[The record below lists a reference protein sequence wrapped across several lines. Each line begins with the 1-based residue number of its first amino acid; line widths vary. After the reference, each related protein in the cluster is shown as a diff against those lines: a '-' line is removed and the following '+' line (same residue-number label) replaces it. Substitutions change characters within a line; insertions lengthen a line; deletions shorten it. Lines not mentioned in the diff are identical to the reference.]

1 LNLPIQ
7 ELIDFRK
14 ELHRYPELS
23 NDEYGTADRVKKFIT
38 QHHPTG
44 IIDTIGGAGLAAVY
58 KFSDTGKT
66 IVIRCELDALPIHEV
81 NQVDYSSLN
90 DNVSHKC
97 GHDGHMAI
105 VAGLIFWIKNQS
117 FSSGTIVLLFQP
129 AEEIGQGA
137 YRVLNAPEFRDM
149 NVDYIFALHNIP
161 KNPMHSVIVM
171 DKGFSA
177 EVISFV
183 IRMHGKESHAAEPE
197 HGINPAECIAEVILA
212 LSKLAVVDTHSDDYA
227 ILTPVHINLGQASYG
242 VSPAD
247 GEMHY
252 TIRAWTDVTMTRLKT
267 DIVDL
272 ITEYSSKYHIES
284 TVEWLEHFPAS
295 QNNAVCNDYIRR
307 AAAKNNYKIIEREI
321 PFKFGEDFGWFSHD
335 YRTAMFG
342 LGSGDTTPALHN
354 PDYDF
359 PDEII
364 ETGIHIFADI
374 IADVLNS

>member
-1 LNLPIQ
+1 
-7 ELIDFRK
+7 
-14 ELHRYPELS
+14 
-23 NDEYGTADRVKKFIT
+23 
-38 QHHPTG
+38 
-44 IIDTIGGAGLAAVY
+44 
-58 KFSDTGKT
+58 
-66 IVIRCELDALPIHEV
+66 
-81 NQVDYSSLN
+81 
-90 DNVSHKC
+90 
-97 GHDGHMAI
+97 
-105 VAGLIFWIKNQS
+105 
-117 FSSGTIVLLFQP
+117 
-129 AEEIGQGA
+129 
-137 YRVLNAPEFRDM
+137 
-149 NVDYIFALHNIP
+149 
-161 KNPMHSVIVM
+161 
-171 DKGFSA
+171 
-177 EVISFV
+177 
-183 IRMHGKESHAAEPE
+183 
-197 HGINPAECIAEVILA
+197 
-212 LSKLAVVDTHSDDYA
+212 
-227 ILTPVHINLGQASYG
+227 